1 MMQTFYYLERDF
13 RRWIRG
19 RVNVISALVMPA
31 AWLIFVGLALPIRF
45 TNNYLDFITPGILV
59 LTMLGAS
66 LQGGALLMF
75 DKVLGFLPKFLA
87 MPAPRESILFGK
99 ILFITLRGL
108 IQATVILVFALI
120 LGAHFLNPV
129 LLFQTYLILLIFGV
143 LLSSAMT
150 TVALSLED
158 HDSYSAFNSMVSM
171 PLFFTSSALMPYD
184 QMPGWLATIAR
195 LNPVSYA
202 IDGIRELQAGIFPA
216 NTFIGLMVGAFIVLA
231 ISVSVFRK
239 ATV

>member
-1 MMQTFYYLERDF
+1 MERDL
-13 RRWIRG
+13 RRWVRG
-19 RVNVISALVMPA
+19 RINVITSLIMPA

-45 TNNYLDFITPGILV
+45 TDNYLDFITPGILV

-66 LQGGALLMF
+66 LQGGALLVF
-75 DKVLGFLPKFLA
+75 DKILGFLQKFLA

-99 ILFITLRGL
+99 ILAITLRGL
-108 IQATVILVFALI
+108 MQTTVILIFSIALGADLLHPVFLIQTFLI
-120 LGAHFLNPV
+120 LF
-129 LLFQTYLILLIFGV
+129 IFGV
-143 LLSSAMT
+143 LLSSVMT

-158 HDSYSAFNSMVSM
+158 HDSYAAFNSMIAM

-184 QMPGWLATIAR
+184 EMPGWLAFLAH

-202 IDGIRELQAGIFPA
+202 IDAIRALQEGIFPA
-216 NTFIGLMVGAFIVLA
+216 TTITGLLIGAVVVLSACIITF
-231 ISVSVFRK
+231 RR